1 MEGLRFVVALGIF
14 LFGAYFTG
22 KLRGV
27 PLREA
32 FARGAAQA
40 PGALSPAAALSSAAN
55 ARASA
60 PLSGEEDTAFVPRPP
75 RSPRAGP
82 KRAGT
87 GPELHARSGGPART
101 HGRTG
106 SFFFARG

>member
-1 MEGLRFVVALGIF
+1 MEVLRFVVALGIF

-40 PGALSPAAALSSAAN
+40 PGGL
-55 ARASA
+55 ARAVDA
-60 PLSGEEDTAFVPRPP
+60 LRFQHGA
-75 RSPRAGP
+75 RAGMNGAAYLVVVRGGRGDGETSGQAAP
-82 KRAGT
+82 PNKV
-87 GPELHARSGGPART
+87 PHDELGHRGPADVAVA
-101 HGRTG
+101 HE
-106 SFFFARG
+106 